1 MRVSSPQGR
10 SGDLADLVVDPSPAA
25 PLDRDLVARAGPLHL
40 LVVDLHRLDVLGEL
54 GGVPVEPDGVAYR
67 ELSGGQTDDGDVGV
81 IEVVGD
87 GSDLLLRHGVLPA
100 ESRGG
105 SIAIPLLTGGGAPG
119 ALAGRRGA
127 RSRLGAPPRARPRT
141 R

>member
-25 PLDRDLVARAGPLHL
+25 PLDRDLVTRAGPLHL

-67 ELSGGQTDDGDVGV
+67 ELSGGQTGDGDVG
-81 IEVVGD
+81 G
-87 GSDLLLRHGVLPA
+87 GVP
-100 ESRGG
+100 S
-105 SIAIPLLTGGGAPG
+105 PAPG
-119 ALAGRRGA
+119 R
-127 RSRLGAPPRARPRT
+127 APPRGGPGGEVTPFPRPPGGGPPGPPPAGGGPSSGPG
-141 R
+141 